1 MITITMPRAM
11 VIPID
16 EDRITLKITI
26 KTLTIVMMTR
36 VLMMTTMPMMTTKP
50 MMMTMT
56 TATAV

>member
-1 MITITMPRAM
+1 M
-11 VIPID
+11 D
-16 EDRITLKITI
+16 EDHTTLTKTLKTM
-26 KTLTIVMMTR
+26 TIVMMTR